1 MKIEYS
7 DKRSK
12 IDKVVAGLQRE
23 KKRERESSNM
33 CYWKCKWRQK
43 HGTNEHE
50 RLTISDSKE
59 QTYLQATR
67 DIFLTFVFY

>member
-23 KKRERESSNM
+23 KKREREKVQICVIGNANGDKNTELMNM
-33 CYWKCKWRQK
+33 K
-43 HGTNEHE
+43 
-50 RLTISDSKE
+50 D
-59 QTYLQATR
+59 
-67 DIFLTFVFY
+67 